1 MGSLARQC
9 DTMKQNG
16 NYVNG
21 VGYALAKLGAV
32 PNVYNYVDAGHHGW
46 RVGTPTLRPPCR

>member
-1 MGSLARQC
+1 
-9 DTMKQNG
+9 MKQNG